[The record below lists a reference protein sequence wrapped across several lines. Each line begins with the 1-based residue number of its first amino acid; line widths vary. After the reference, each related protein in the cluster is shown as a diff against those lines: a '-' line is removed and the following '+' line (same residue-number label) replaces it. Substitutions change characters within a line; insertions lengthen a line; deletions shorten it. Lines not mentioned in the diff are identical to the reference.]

1 MKSIGNKL
9 IIYFSVLL
17 LVVCS
22 GMGWFAQYEVANA
35 VIYELQKTLPQS
47 AKEAGE
53 LIYAQVD
60 RQFEFLEGV
69 ASRDRISNPQNAIE
83 DKINI
88 LNEATKKEE
97 YLRMGVADLE
107 GNLYL
112 TDTYGINGQVVN
124 ISSRDYYNTA
134 LQGKRGVME
143 PTISVNPDDNGALV
157 MVYSV
162 PLYYNGVM
170 TGALIAVGDG
180 NFLNNVTNKI
190 AFGQTGYAYMINKDT
205 TVIAHRDPSLV
216 IEAKNI
222 IEEAKKDKGWEGIG
236 THAQNMQNQENGFGE
251 YSFRGKELYL
261 GFSHI
266 KNTNWIVILTADQN
280 ELLSMLPSLKRKV
293 VLVTLFMLLIGIGV
307 AYFIG
312 KTISKPIVG
321 IKYYAEKIADLDV
334 REDVDE
340 KYTKRKDEIGILANS
355 FQLVTHN
362 LREFIEHIQNSSEQV
377 ASSSEELKA
386 TSEQSALASEH
397 VATASTEV
405 ASHTGKQLNEVLN
418 ATSAMQQ
425 ISASIEEISATSQ
438 EVNQLSSTVYEKSNI
453 GKQEISGVILQMN
466 HIGKSTNEVQ
476 NALAQITN
484 SSKKIDNIINLIQDI
499 SQQTNLLALNA
510 AIEAA
515 RAGDAGKGFAV
526 VAEEVRKLAEETQR
540 ATEDI
545 NDLIK
550 ENGDN
555 IIYADQKM
563 NEGLIEV
570 DKGIEAVQ
578 GTEKTFGEISYLI
591 DQVNDQIDTMS
602 ESIRQVAEGSQ
613 DIVYSTTQ
621 IEETS
626 KEVSSQI
633 QNVSAAAEE
642 QTASMEEIASAS
654 ESLSELSME
663 LQELVKKFKI

>member
-9 IIYFSVLL
+9 IVYFSVLL

-22 GMGWFAQYEVANA
+22 IMGWFAQYEVEGT
-35 VIYELQKTLPQS
+35 VIDEVQKTLPQT
-47 AKEAGE
+47 AQEASN
-53 LIYAQVD
+53 LIHTYVD
-60 RQFEFLEGV
+60 RQYVFLEGV
-69 ASRDRISNPQNAIE
+69 ASRDRISNSQNNIQ
-83 DKINI
+83 DKISI
-88 LNEATKKEE
+88 LNEAAKKEG
-97 YLRMGVADLE
+97 YLRMGVADLQ

-112 TDTYGINGQVVN
+112 TDTYGINGQVVDV
-124 ISSRDYYNTA
+124 SSREYYKVA

-143 PTISVNPDDNGALV
+143 PTVSINPDDHGGLV
-157 MVYSV
+157 MVYAV
-162 PLYYNGVM
+162 PIYDHGVM
-170 TGALIAVGDG
+170 TGVLVAIGDG
-180 NFLNNVTNKI
+180 NFLSNITNNIT
-190 AFGQTGYAYMINKDT
+190 FGETGYAYMINKNT
-205 TVIAHRDPSLV
+205 KLIAHKDKNLV
-216 IEAKNI
+216 IEGIRILERAQ
-222 IEEAKKDKGWEGIG
+222 KDKEWESI
-236 THAQNMQNQENGFGE
+236 AEQSQNMINEKIGFGE
-251 YSFRGKELYL
+251 YEFKGEELYA

-266 KNTNWIVILTADQN
+266 ENTDWIVVITVQKS
-280 ELLSMLPSLKRKV
+280 EMLSMLPDMKKKV
-293 VLVTLFMLLIGIGV
+293 ILVTVLILLIGIGV

-321 IKYYAEKIADLDV
+321 IKHYAEKIADLDV

-362 LREFIEHIQNSSEQV
+362 LRKFIEHIQSSSEQV

-397 VATASTEV
+397 VATSSTEV

-438 EVNQLSSTVYEKSNI
+438 EVNQLSTTVYEKSNI

-466 HIGKSTNEVQ
+466 HIGNSTNEVQ
-476 NALAQITN
+476 NALVQITQ

-545 NDLIK
+545 NDLIE
-550 ENGDN
+550 ENGNN
-555 IIYADQKM
+555 ILYADQKM
-563 NEGLIEV
+563 NEGLKEV
-570 DKGIEAVQ
+570 DKGIQAVK
-578 GTEKTFGEISYLI
+578 GTEKTFGEISYLV
-591 DQVNDQIDTMS
+591 DQVNNQIETMT

-626 KEVSSQI
+626 KEVASQI